1 MNFVAI
7 DFETATGSRS
17 SACAVAIV
25 TAEDGNIVDQYYQLI
40 QPPGNFYWWKN
51 IEVHGI
57 TPEHTWNAPLF
68 ADIFHDVAK
77 RLQFNTIVAHN
88 EAFDRTVLANTMDYY
103 GLDDS
108 RISLDKP
115 WECTMK
121 IYRHKGFRPCNLKA
135 CCDAMGIELQHHNAL
150 SDALA
155 CAKLYLL
162 HLKSSALKF

>member
-7 DFETATGSRS
+7 DFETATGARS

-25 TAEDGNIVDQYYQLI
+25 TVEEGNIVDQYYQLI

-57 TPEHTWNAPLF
+57 TPEHTRNAPLF
-68 ADIFHDVAK
+68 SDIFHDIAK

-103 GLDDS
+103 GLADN
-108 RISLDKP
+108 RIPLDKP
-115 WECTMK
+115 WECTVK
-121 IYRHKGFRPCNLKA
+121 IYRSKGLRPCNLQA

-155 CAKLYLL
+155 CAKLYLM
-162 HLKSSALKF
+162 HLKSLAMEF